1 MYLGMLLSSYGP
13 FWQTF
18 VVDFKAIALSV
29 QAIDLADCQKVI
41 AHTQSGEN
49 GPSKWGLD
57 QAALMMFRVYLALT
71 IQE

>member
-29 QAIDLADCQKVI
+29 QAIDVADCQKVI
-41 AHTQSGEN
+41 AHSH
-49 GPSKWGLD
+49 
-57 QAALMMFRVYLALT
+57 RVVKMVQTNEAWTKPLWCTYAV
-71 IQE
+71 